1 MAEKEG
7 FEPSIPLWGI
17 HDFQSCALDQATRLL
32 HVLFRLLSFQIV
44 SLHIIKS
51 STILKETHFLR
62 GFVSA
67 QQTGKQI
74 SHALG
79 VAAVLLRHG
88 GQRFPERGRRGVCR
102 RVEPLRQREFLR
114 IDAAK
119 ILRCRT
125 QTRAGGGRDAAL
137 ARVQEIFHLQLLLV
151 RPLLCR
157 NAEQLLAPG
166 ADALCK
172 RCVKRGPSRLGADAL
187 GEQIGQ
193 RVGLRRCGRGRVCAA
208 RHTLPDAL
216 KCAVVKKNGILHLPY
231 PRSMLWP
238 GLQKRAKCAIIT
250 AETFPP
256 EATIMARF
264 FIAGTN
270 FPNGRA
276 IIRGRDADHIRVLR
290 LRAGDDIVICDGA
303 GRDYKCRLVQTLE
316 HEAEAEVIEVV
327 PCKAEPTVRTTVF
340 AGLPKGERSDF
351 LVQKCTEAGAAEIVF
366 FSCTRCVA
374 KAVNMEKK
382 LERWQ
387 RIAEEAAKQS
397 GRGIIPQVRYEAD
410 FVAVLNGALHTDLP
424 LFMYE
429 TGERE
434 TIRDAI
440 EHTAQPIASVA
451 IITGPEGGF
460 AEFEADMARKLG
472 MHICSM
478 GERILRCE
486 TAPVVALTA
495 LMYGTGNL

>member
-1 MAEKEG
+1 M
-7 FEPSIPLWGI
+7 
-17 HDFQSCALDQATRLL
+17 
-32 HVLFRLLSFQIV
+32 
-44 SLHIIKS
+44 
-51 STILKETHFLR
+51 KETHFLC

-67 QQTGKQI
+67 QQTGEQV
-74 SHALG
+74 SHGLG

-88 GQRFPERGRRGVCR
+88 GQRLVQRGRRGVR
-102 RVEPLRQREFLR
+102 RRAEPLRQLKLLR
-114 IDAAK
+114 IDAAQ
-119 ILRCRT
+119 ILRGRA

-137 ARVQEIFHLQLLLV
+137 ARAQKILHLQLLLMC
-151 RPLLCR
+151 PLLR
-157 NAEQLLAPG
+157 RDAEQLLPPG
-166 ADALCK
+166 ADALRE
-172 RCVKRGPSRLGADAL
+172 RCVKRSPGRLGADAL

-193 RVGLRRCGRGRVCAA
+193 RVGFRRRGHGRDQA
-208 RHTLPDAL
+208 
-216 KCAVVKKNGILHLPY
+216 
-231 PRSMLWP
+231 S
-238 GLQKRAKCAIIT
+238 
-250 AETFPP
+250 

-440 EHTAQPIASVA
+440 EHTASPIASAA